1 MHQAYIKCISCQCD
15 RDWGTMFPLCGAQC
29 GQGQQPLV
37 WAWQT
42 AWGFLKY
49 RVQRQIWG
57 EFGETNA
64 HSPCCMGS
72 MLVGGGGSPL
82 IKKIRLNGLQEEKS
96 YCRKRNRVF
105 CPSHTVTVV
114 VGPAGN
120 TVLSLTTK
128 SLSGGGCGCP
138 KHFETGRS
146 TSIIIIIIIIS
157 IIIIVVI
164 NLFCQFRLCRRTS
177 KCC

>member
-1 MHQAYIKCISCQCD
+1 MHHAYIKCISCQCD

-82 IKKIRLNGLQEEKS
+82 IKKIRLNGLQEEKLCFLPITHSDCRGGTSREHGAQS
-96 YCRKRNRVF
+96 YHQVPVWRWMWV
-105 CPSHTVTVV
+105 
-114 VGPAGN
+114 
-120 TVLSLTTK
+120 
-128 SLSGGGCGCP
+128 P
-138 KHFETGRS
+138 KALWDRPEHLYHHHHYFHYYYCS
-146 TSIIIIIIIIS
+146 Y
-157 IIIIVVI
+157 
-164 NLFCQFRLCRRTS
+164 
-177 KCC
+177 